1 MSGRVPENVFR
12 IHDSVFLDD
21 LPCVIDPVL
30 VFVHVRFQ
38 FDAVRKNLRE
48 SCEHVVLREN
58 RGRRS
63 VRHRVVERLQEVE
76 NVVENVLLPREHR
89 IPKYALGSFEQR
101 RSDALGVLFKH
112 RHERFFA
119 MDS

>member
-1 MSGRVPENVFR
+1 MSGRVPKNVFR

-21 LPCVIDPVL
+21 LPCVVDPVL

-101 RSDALGVLFKH
+101 RSDALGVFFKH
-112 RHERFFA
+112 RHERFFT

>member
-1 MSGRVPENVFR
+1 M
-12 IHDSVFLDD
+12 
-21 LPCVIDPVL
+21 
-30 VFVHVRFQ
+30 
-38 FDAVRKNLRE
+38 
-48 SCEHVVLREN
+48 
-58 RGRRS
+58 
-63 VRHRVVERLQEVE
+63 ERLQEVE

-89 IPKYALGSFEQR
+89 IPKYALCSFEQR